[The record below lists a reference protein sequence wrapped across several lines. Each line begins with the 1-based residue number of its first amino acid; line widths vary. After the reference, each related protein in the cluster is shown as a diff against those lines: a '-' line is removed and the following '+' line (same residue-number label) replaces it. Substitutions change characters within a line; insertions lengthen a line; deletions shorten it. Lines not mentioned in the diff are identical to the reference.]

1 MCDSHGIDDLKG
13 AGSGEN
19 DARCIHSGTYSG
31 ISAGERTIKLRQLL
45 QRVMQGS
52 PFYQRKFRE
61 AGVHIDD
68 VKTLGDIARL
78 PFTIKEELRDAYPL
92 GLQAVPDE
100 EIVRIHSSSGTTGSP
115 VIIPYTKKD
124 VDVWAD
130 MMMRCYRLAG
140 LTSKDRIQI
149 TPGYGLWTA
158 GIGFQAGAELLGAMA
173 IPMGPGNTE
182 KQLQMMLDLKS
193 TALASTSSYAILLAE
208 EVSKR
213 GLKDKISLKA
223 GIIGSERWSPKMR
236 ARIENELG
244 IETYDIFGLTE
255 IYGPGIALDCSL
267 HDGLHYWSDHLLFE
281 IIDPVTGESL
291 PDGTL
296 GELVITTLTK
306 EAAPL
311 IRYRTRDLTRILPG
325 PCKCGCPFPRID
337 RLLGRTDDR
346 IKIKAVNVYP
356 GQIED
361 VIHRVEG
368 VSSEYQIILERD
380 AGRDTMLFRVEI
392 ENADDPENCRVK
404 AKRLDKAFQD
414 FIGVSVD
421 VECVA
426 LGALPRSEKKS
437 KRVIDN
443 REM

>member
-1 MCDSHGIDDLKG
+1 MCECHGIES
-13 AGSGEN
+13 SGL
-19 DARCIHSGTYSG
+19 G
-31 ISAGERTIKLRQLL
+31 ISPEETTVRLRELL
-45 QRVMQGS
+45 RRVMQGS
-52 PFYQRKFRE
+52 PFYQRKYGE
-61 AGVHIDD
+61 AGIDID
-68 VKTLGDIARL
+68 IIGTLEDIGRL
-78 PFTIKEELRDAYPL
+78 PFTTKEELRDAYPL

-115 VIIPYTKKD
+115 VIIPYTRRD
-124 VDVWAD
+124 VEVWAD

-140 LTSKDRIQI
+140 LTNRDRIQI

-193 TALASTSSYAILLAE
+193 TALASTSSYALLLAE
-208 EVSKR
+208 EITKR
-213 GLKDKISLKA
+213 GLKDKINLKV

-236 ARIENELG
+236 ARIEDELG
-244 IETYDIFGLTE
+244 IDTYDIFGLTE

-267 HDGLHYWSDHLLFE
+267 HEGLHYWSDHLFFE
-281 IIDPVTGESL
+281 IIDPLTGERL

-306 EAAPL
+306 EGAPL
-311 IRYRTRDLTRILPG
+311 IRYRTRDLTRVLPG
-325 PCKCGCPFPRID
+325 ECRCGCPFPRID

-346 IKIKAVNVYP
+346 IKIKGVNIYP

-361 VIHRVEG
+361 VIQKVEG
-368 VSSEYQIILERD
+368 VSSEYQVILERD

-392 ENADDPENCRVK
+392 ENAEDPENCRLR
-404 AKRLDKAFQD
+404 AKKLDKAFQD

-421 VECVA
+421 VECVG